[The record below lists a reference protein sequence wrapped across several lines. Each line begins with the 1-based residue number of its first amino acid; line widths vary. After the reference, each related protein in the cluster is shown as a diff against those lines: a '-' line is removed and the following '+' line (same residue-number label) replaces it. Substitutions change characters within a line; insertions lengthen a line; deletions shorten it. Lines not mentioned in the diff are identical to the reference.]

1 MSLNLHEKAS
11 RFVSNAKM
19 MACDMQSNGVL
30 ATLKAEAKNVTG
42 AITLGKIGME
52 AIAAL
57 ILIVIWVL
65 IPQIGSAITDNM
77 PTINESSDWFG
88 YTDSGIDLWSQ
99 IEPMLR
105 VCIIVIIVALIL
117 KVIYDLRDQN
127 N

>member
-19 MACDMQSNGVL
+19 MACDMQTNGVL
-30 ATLKAEAKNVTG
+30 ATLKTEVKNVTG
-42 AITLGKIGME
+42 AVTLGKIGME

-77 PTINESSDWFG
+77 PDIAEGSDWAN
-88 YTDSGIDLWSQ
+88 YTNSGIELWSQ

>member
-1 MSLNLHEKAS
+1 MKLNLHEKAH

-19 MACDMQSNGVL
+19 MACDMQTNGVL
-30 ATLKAEAKNVTG
+30 ATLKTEVKNANG
-42 AITLGKIGME
+42 AVTLGKIGME

-77 PTINESSDWFG
+77 PAINSSSEWAEYAG
-88 YTDSGIDLWSQ
+88 SGTELWGQ

>member
-19 MACDMQSNGVL
+19 MACDMQTNGVL
-30 ATLKAEAKNVTG
+30 ATLKTEVKNVTG
-42 AITLGKIGME
+42 AVTLGKIGME

-77 PTINESSDWFG
+77 PDIAAGSDWAN
-88 YTDSGIDLWSQ
+88 YTNSGIELWSQ

>member
-1 MSLNLHEKAS
+1 M
-11 RFVSNAKM
+11 NAKLANFCHNVKSL
-19 MACDMQSNGVL
+19 ACDMQANGIIP
-30 ATLKAEAKNVTG
+30 ALKAEAKNVSG

-77 PTINESSDWFG
+77 PAINESSDWLK
-88 YTDSGIDLWSQ
+88 YSNSGIELWAQ
-99 IEPMLR
+99 VEPMLR

-117 KVIYDLRDQN
+117 KVIYDLKGSGN
-127 N
+127 E